1 MMVLASPVGRVVGRE
16 VRGEWVFLADRT
28 WFLLHVCS
36 EFPIPGLTHAPTL
49 L

>member
-28 WFLLHVCS
+28 WFLLQRISHSRAYSCPYITV
-36 EFPIPGLTHAPTL
+36 I
-49 L
+49 